1 MKIGLVSPAWDVM
14 VNSYPPLGLGYLAAS
29 LRREGHEVKIF
40 DFGLRPGMEPD
51 QEADEV
57 VGFKPDLVG
66 ITVWTHL
73 YYHSL
78 ELAREIKCR
87 NLNIPIVLG
96 GPHITVYPLTAF
108 EDGLID
114 YTIYG
119 EGEETIVELVQSL
132 EGKIAREEIRGLCY
146 RNSGSAVKNDP
157 RPFITDLD
165 SLPLPARDLLE
176 VKKYP
181 LRSNE
186 GEPMTTILTSR
197 GCPYSC
203 IYCFKGLFGKK
214 YREKSALQVVNEIEQ
229 VRQQEGIQ
237 NFYFVDDL
245 FVFNRNRLHQ
255 IISLLKEREIKIKW
269 QCLARVDKLKKEDY
283 PLMAEAGC
291 YGIHFGIET
300 GNEEIMKQIGKH
312 ITLDQVRKA
321 VGWAREAGI
330 RTKGYFMIG
339 LPGDTKATIRQTL
352 EFAIDIDLD
361 EAMFSLTT
369 PLPGTELWEM
379 ARKKE
384 GGLSE
389 REAFSQAFYFTA
401 GQADLKP
408 LSNLSGGLSDEELVR
423 FAQQAPGIFWKR
435 CLRKREFRERFGY
448 YLGSLVYGVSL
459 LSRLRAKGRY

>member
-1 MKIGLVSPAWDVM
+1 MKIALVSPAWDVM
-14 VNSYPPLGLGYLAAS
+14 VNSYPPLGLGYLAAG

-40 DFGLRPGMEPD
+40 DFGLRSGMKPD

-57 VGFKPDLVG
+57 VGFEPDLVG

-87 NLNIPIVLG
+87 KLNIPIALG
-96 GPHITVYPLTAF
+96 GPHITVYPLAAL
-108 EDGLID
+108 EDGVVD

-132 EGKIAREEIRGLCY
+132 EGKIADEEIRGLCY
-146 RNSGSAVKNDP
+146 RKNGVVVKNDP
-157 RPFITDLD
+157 RPFIADLD

-176 VKKYP
+176 VEKYP
-181 LRSNE
+181 LRSDE

-214 YREKSALQVVNEIEQ
+214 YREKSALEVVKEIEQ
-229 VRQQEGIQ
+229 VKQQEGIQ

-269 QCLARVDKLKKEDY
+269 QCLARVDKLKREDY
-283 PLMAEAGC
+283 QLMAGAGC
-291 YGIHFGIET
+291 YEIHFGIET

-352 EFAIDIDLD
+352 KFATDIDLD
-361 EAMFSLTT
+361 DAMFSLTT
-369 PLPGTELWEM
+369 AFPGTKLWEM

-389 REAFSQAFYFTA
+389 KDAFARAFYFTA
-401 GQADLKP
+401 GQAELKP
-408 LSNLSGGLSDEELVR
+408 LANLSGGLSDEELVR
-423 FAQQAPGIFWKR
+423 FTQQAPGIFWKR
-435 CLRKREFRERFGY
+435 GLRKREFRERFGY
-448 YLGSLVYGVSL
+448 YLGSLIYGVSL
-459 LSRLRAKGRY
+459 LSRLRPSSRY